1 MSIAKNVRR
10 KSLEESKPFF
20 NNGEMIV
27 LRHINMGYRDAWS
40 ISKKSGML
48 ITSVRR
54 ALTDLHQGGAIVETA
69 TKYNEET
76 QRSVTTYAVATNNE
90 VEQGYEAKLF

>member
-1 MSIAKNVRR
+1 MSIAKNARR

-27 LRHINMGYRDAWS
+27 LRYINMGYRDAWS

-69 TKYNEET
+69 TKFNEET

>member
-40 ISKKSGML
+40 ISKKSGLL

-54 ALTDLHQGGAIVETA
+54 ALTDMHQRGAIVETA
-69 TKYNEET
+69 TKFNEET